1 MFTPTVFAQVQDWN
15 TAAPGCIVDGVPTL
29 RCFEA
34 VFSNLVFMSGT
45 IIALVLFVML
55 FMGGFSYL
63 TSLGNPEKM
72 KKAQSTLMYAVI
84 GFVLFLSTFVILK
97 VIDYLFLGNC
107 GKIFQLSLEANNDI
121 APCP

>member
-1 MFTPTVFAQVQDWN
+1 MFTVLAQVQDWN
-15 TAAPGCIVDGVPTL
+15 TASPGCIVDGVPTL
-29 RCFEA
+29 KCFEA
-34 VFSNLVFMSGT
+34 VFSNILFMSGT
-45 IIALVLFVML
+45 VIILVLFIML
-55 FMGGFSYL
+55 FSGGFTYL

-72 KKAQSTLMYAVI
+72 KKAQSTLMYAAI
-84 GFVLFLSTFVILK
+84 GFTLFISSFLILK